1 MDSGRLF
8 RLRVPFLG
16 LRVLAVAG
24 VALGVGLIALM
35 AYSMAGLWQQSTA
48 RDYYVKNDLAPPPD
62 AVSVRRDSLWT
73 LIKLRQWEQRGVAD
87 GYWTALNEQ
96 DAARALSFLE
106 DGYGAETEA
115 TVRRLSE
122 RVARSGEVTVTES
135 REPYMINADEAA
147 MYFTVGDPP
156 DTERVLMTFV
166 RVGEGWK
173 IRGLADGG

>member
-1 MDSGRLF
+1 MAGSVMGGFGRMF

-96 DAARALSFLE
+96 YSARALSFLE
-106 DGYGAETEA
+106 DGYGAET
-115 TVRRLSE
+115 
-122 RVARSGEVTVTES
+122 
-135 REPYMINADEAA
+135 
-147 MYFTVGDPP
+147 
-156 DTERVLMTFV
+156 
-166 RVGEGWK
+166 
-173 IRGLADGG
+173 